1 VARVKIE
8 SFFMSSTAIDVK
20 NLSVA
25 YNNDKVLEDIS
36 FSIPKGS
43 IAVIIGPN
51 GSGKTTLLK
60 AMLGFVSPQ
69 SGSVSV
75 LGGTPSK
82 VVGKV
87 GYVPQRFDFDKTFP
101 ITVAELLR
109 FSYPMCSEEKFNE
122 YLTHLEVKRMEHA
135 LIGTLS
141 GGQLQRVLIVR
152 AMLHEPEILYLDEPA
167 SGIDIGGEKNFFQL
181 ISHIHKKHGT
191 TIVMVSHEI
200 DFVYSF
206 ADQVICVNRQL
217 LCSGAPPHTLTPQI
231 LRKLYGKDITAYPHH

>member
-1 VARVKIE
+1 
-8 SFFMSSTAIDVK
+8 MPSTAIEVK
-20 NLSVA
+20 NLTVS
-25 YNNDKVLEDIS
+25 YNNDQVLEDIS
-36 FSIPKGS
+36 LSIPKGS

-60 AMLGFVSPQ
+60 AMLGLVSAT

-75 LGGTPSK
+75 LGSTPDK

-101 ITVAELLR
+101 ITVSEFLR
-109 FSYPMCSEEKFNE
+109 FSCPTCSEEKFTE
-122 YLTHLEVKRMEHA
+122 YLTHLEIKSMENA
-135 LIGTLS
+135 LIGNLS

-152 AMLHEPEILYLDEPA
+152 AMLHQPEILYLDEPA

-181 ISHIHKKHGT
+181 ISHIHKEHGT

-217 LCSGAPPHTLTPQI
+217 LCSGTPPQALTPEM
-231 LRKLYGKDITAYPHH
+231 LRKLYGKDITAYPHHPS